1 MRYGLPYKGSK
12 SRIVDE
18 LLTVIPPAKHFYDL
32 FCGGC
37 AVAHAAMLSG
47 KFGTVHINDIDPMMP
62 KAFIKAIYGGF
73 RDEDRWI
80 SHEDFFRLR
89 DTDPYASICFSFGND
104 LKSYCYSKDLE
115 PYKKAMHYAIF
126 FNDWSLFRELCPEIC
141 DYCQER
147 VGPIADRT
155 ARRIALAGAI
165 KESASKSGNP
175 LYSAARKS
183 LQRLVNLESL
193 QRLVNLERLQ
203 SLENLE
209 RLQSLEHLE
218 RLQVTSSDYREIRFE
233 PDSVIYCDIPYENT
247 NKYKSGF
254 DHEAFYDW
262 AEKQEHPVY
271 ISSYDMPK
279 ERFKCIWEQTTNS
292 TLNADRP
299 KRVVERLFVPRI
311 HNYTQEHFLFD
322 LEDF

>member
-18 LLTVIPPAKHFYDL
+18 LLTVIPPAEHFYDL

-47 KFGTVHINDIDPMMP
+47 KFGTVHINDINPMMP
-62 KAFIKAIYGGF
+62 KAFIKAIKGGF

-80 SHEDFFRLR
+80 SHEDFFRLK

-165 KESASKSGNP
+165 EESASKSGNP
-175 LYSAARKS
+175 LYSAVRK
-183 LQRLVNLESL
+183 
-193 QRLVNLERLQ
+193 
-203 SLENLE
+203 
-209 RLQSLEHLE
+209 SLEHLE
-218 RLQVTSSDYREIRFE
+218 RLQVTSSDYRSIVFE

-262 AEKQEHPVY
+262 AEKQKHPVY

-279 ERFKCIWEQTTNS
+279 ERFKCIWEYATNS
-292 TLNADRP
+292 NLNADGP
-299 KRVVERLFVPRI
+299 KRVVERLFVPRTQ
-311 HNYTQEHFLFD
+311 NYTHEHLLFD

>member
-18 LLTVIPPAKHFYDL
+18 LLAVMPPAEHFYDL

-47 KFGTVHINDIDPMMP
+47 KWNTVHINDINPMMP
-62 KAFIKAIYGGF
+62 EAFVKAINGGF
-73 RDEDRWI
+73 NGEDRWI
-80 SHEDFFRLR
+80 RHEDFFRLR

-115 PYKKAMHYAIF
+115 PYKKAMHYAIL

-155 ARRIALAGAI
+155 ARRIAMTNAI
-165 KESASKSGNP
+165 RKSASLQANP
-175 LYSAARKS
+175 LYKAKTKH
-183 LQRLVNLESL
+183 LEH
-193 QRLVNLERLQ
+193 LERLQ
-203 SLENLE
+203 HLENLE
-209 RLQSLEHLE
+209 RLQHLENLE
-218 RLQVTSSDYREIRFE
+218 RLQVTSSDYRSIVFE

-279 ERFKCIWEQTTNS
+279 ERFKCIWERTTNS
-292 TLNADRP
+292 ILNADGP
-299 KRVVERLFVPRI
+299 KRVVERLFVPRAQ
-311 HNYTQEHFLFD
+311 NYIYEHSLFD
-322 LEDF
+322 MEEQL

>member
-18 LLTVIPPAKHFYDL
+18 LLTVIPPAEHFYDL

-47 KFGTVHINDIDPMMP
+47 KWGTVHINDINPMMP
-62 KAFIKAIYGGF
+62 EAFVKAINGGF
-73 RDEDRWI
+73 NGEDRWI

-89 DTDPYASICFSFGND
+89 DTDPYASICFSFGNN
-104 LKSYCYSKDLE
+104 LKSYCYARELE

-126 FNDWSLFRELCPEIC
+126 FNDWSLFRELWPEIC

-165 KESASKSGNP
+165 EESAPKSGNP
-175 LYSAARKS
+175 LYEAK
-183 LQRLVNLESL
+183 QKH
-193 QRLVNLERLQ
+193 
-203 SLENLE
+203 
-209 RLQSLEHLE
+209 LEHLE
-218 RLQVTSSDYREIRFE
+218 RLQQTSSDYREMRFE
-233 PDSVIYCDIPYENT
+233 PDSVIYCDIPYIGT
-247 NKYKSGF
+247 NKYKAGF
-254 DHEAFYDW
+254 DHDAFYDW
-262 AEKQEHPVY
+262 AERQEHPVF
-271 ISSYDMPK
+271 ISSYEMPK
-279 ERFKCIWEQTTNS
+279 ERFRCIWDCATNS
-292 TLNADRP
+292 NLNADGP
-299 KRVVERLFVPRI
+299 KKVVERLFVPR
-311 HNYTQEHFLFD
+311 TQNHTHEHLLFD

>member
-18 LLTVIPPAKHFYDL
+18 LLTVIPPAEHFYDL

-47 KFGTVHINDIDPMMP
+47 KFGTVHINDINPMMP
-62 KAFIKAIYGGF
+62 EAFIKAINGGF
-73 RDEDRWI
+73 RNEDRWI

-115 PYKKAMHYAIF
+115 PYKKAIHYAIF
-126 FNDWSLFRELCPEIC
+126 FNDWSLFRESCPEIC

-165 KESASKSGNP
+165 EESAPEQGNP
-175 LYSAARKS
+175 LYEAGKKS
-183 LQRLVNLESL
+183 
-193 QRLVNLERLQ
+193 LQ
-203 SLENLE
+203 SLESLESLE

-218 RLQVTSSDYREIRFE
+218 RMQVTSSDYRSIVFE

-292 TLNADRP
+292 ILNADRP
-299 KRVVERLFVPRI
+299 KRVVERLFVPRTQ
-311 HNYTQEHFLFD
+311 NYTNEHLLFD

>member
-47 KFGTVHINDIDPMMP
+47 KWGTVHINDINPMMP
-62 KAFIKAIYGGF
+62 EAFVKAISGGF
-73 RDEDRWI
+73 DGEDRWI
-80 SHEDFFRLR
+80 SHEEFFRLR
-89 DTDPYASICFSFGND
+89 DIDSYASICFSFGND

-115 PYKKAMHYAIF
+115 PYKKAMHYAVF

-141 DYCQER
+141 DHCKER
-147 VGPIADRT
+147 VGPVADRA

-165 KESASKSGNP
+165 EESASKSGNP
-175 LYSAARKS
+175 
-183 LQRLVNLESL
+183 RLEH
-193 QRLVNLERLQ
+193 
-203 SLENLE
+203 LE

-218 RLQVTSSDYREIRFE
+218 RLQVTSSDYRSIVFE

-271 ISSYDMPK
+271 ISSYEMPK
-279 ERFKCIWEQTTNS
+279 ERFKCIWDCATNS
-292 TLNADRP
+292 NLNADRP
-299 KRVVERLFVPRI
+299 KRVIERLFVPRT
-311 HNYTQEHFLFD
+311 HNYIQEHFLFD

>member
-1 MRYGLPYKGSK
+1 
-12 SRIVDE
+12 
-18 LLTVIPPAKHFYDL
+18 
-32 FCGGC
+32 
-37 AVAHAAMLSG
+37 
-47 KFGTVHINDIDPMMP
+47 
-62 KAFIKAIYGGF
+62 
-73 RDEDRWI
+73 
-80 SHEDFFRLR
+80 
-89 DTDPYASICFSFGND
+89 
-104 LKSYCYSKDLE
+104 
-115 PYKKAMHYAIF
+115 MHYAIF

-165 KESASKSGNP
+165 KESAPGQGNP

-183 LQRLVNLESL
+183 LENLV
-193 QRLVNLERLQ
+193 RLQ
-203 SLENLE
+203 SLVN
-209 RLQSLEHLE
+209 LE
-218 RLQVTSSDYREIRFE
+218 RLQVTSSDYRRIVFE

-247 NKYKSGF
+247 DKYKSGF

-271 ISSYDMPK
+271 ISSYEMPK
-279 ERFKCIWEQTTNS
+279 ERFKCIWEMTTNS
-292 TLNADRP
+292 MLNADRP
-299 KRVVERLFVPRI
+299 KRVIERLFVPRT

>member
-18 LLTVIPPAKHFYDL
+18 LLTVMPPAEHFYDL

-47 KFGTVHINDIDPMMP
+47 KFGTVHINDINPMMP
-62 KAFIKAIYGGF
+62 EAFIKAINGGF

-80 SHEDFFRLR
+80 SYEDFFRLK

-155 ARRIALAGAI
+155 ARRIALADAI
-165 KESASKSGNP
+165 EESASKSGNP

-183 LQRLVNLESL
+183 L
-193 QRLVNLERLQ
+193 
-203 SLENLE
+203 
-209 RLQSLEHLE
+209 EHLE
-218 RLQVTSSDYREIRFE
+218 RLQVTSSDYRSIVFE

-262 AEKQEHPVY
+262 AEKQEYPIY

-292 TLNADRP
+292 MLNADRP

>member
-18 LLTVIPPAKHFYDL
+18 LLTVI
-32 FCGGC
+32 
-37 AVAHAAMLSG
+37 LSG
-47 KFGTVHINDIDPMMP
+47 KWGTVHINDINPMMP
-62 KAFIKAIYGGF
+62 EAFIKAINGGF
-73 RDEDRWI
+73 RNEDRWI

-155 ARRIALAGAI
+155 ARGIALAGAI
-165 KESASKSGNP
+165 KESASGQGNP
-175 LYSAARKS
+175 LYEAGKK
-183 LQRLVNLESL
+183 RLVSLED
-193 QRLVNLERLQ
+193 LERLQ

-209 RLQSLEHLE
+209 RLQ
-218 RLQVTSSDYREIRFE
+218 VTSSDYRRIVFE
-233 PDSVIYCDIPYENT
+233 PDSVIYCDIPYIGT
-247 NKYKSGF
+247 NKYKAGF
-254 DHEAFYDW
+254 DHDAFYDW
-262 AEKQEHPVY
+262 AEKQEHPVF
-271 ISSYDMPK
+271 ISSYEMPR
-279 ERFKCIWEQTTNS
+279 ERFKCIWDCATNS

-299 KRVVERLFVPRI
+299 KRVVERLFVPRT

>member
-18 LLTVIPPAKHFYDL
+18 LLTVIPPAEHFYDL

-47 KFGTVHINDIDPMMP
+47 KWGTVHINDINPMMP
-62 KAFIKAIYGGF
+62 EAFVKAINGGF
-73 RDEDRWI
+73 DGEDRWI

-104 LKSYCYSKDLE
+104 LKSYCYARELE
-115 PYKKAMHYAIF
+115 PYKKAMHYAVF
-126 FNDWSLFRELCPEIC
+126 FDDWSLFGELCPEIC
-141 DYCQER
+141 DRCKER
-147 VGPIADRT
+147 VSPVADRT
-155 ARRIALAGAI
+155 GRRIAMANAI
-165 KESASKSGNP
+165 KACAPGQGNP
-175 LYSAARKS
+175 LYEAK
-183 LQRLVNLESL
+183 QQHLEH
-193 QRLVNLERLQ
+193 
-203 SLENLE
+203 LE

-218 RLQVTSSDYREIRFE
+218 RLQVTSSDYRSIVFE

-262 AEKQEHPVY
+262 AEKQEHPVF
-271 ISSYDMPK
+271 ISSYEMPM
-279 ERFKCIWEQTTNS
+279 ERFKCIRECATNS
-292 TLNADRP
+292 NLNADRP
-299 KRVVERLFVPRI
+299 KRVVERLFVPRA
-311 HNYTQEHFLFD
+311 HNYTNKHLLFD
-322 LEDF
+322 MEDF

>member
-18 LLTVIPPAKHFYDL
+18 LLTVMPPAEHFYDL

-47 KFGTVHINDIDPMMP
+47 KWGTVHINDINPMMP
-62 KAFIKAIYGGF
+62 ESFVKAINGGF
-73 RDEDRWI
+73 NGEDRWI

-104 LKSYCYSKDLE
+104 LKSYCYARELE

-126 FNDWSLFRELCPEIC
+126 FDDWSLFRELCPEIC
-141 DYCQER
+141 DRCKER
-147 VGPIADRT
+147 VSPVADRT
-155 ARRIALAGAI
+155 GRRTALANAI
-165 KESASKSGNP
+165 SACAPGQGNP
-175 LYSAARKS
+175 LYEAGKKS
-183 LQRLVNLESL
+183 LQT
-193 QRLVNLERLQ
+193 
-203 SLENLE
+203 
-209 RLQSLEHLE
+209 LEHLE
-218 RLQVTSSDYREIRFE
+218 RLQHLESLERLQQTSSDYREMRFE

-254 DHEAFYDW
+254 DHDAFYDW
-262 AEKQEHPVY
+262 AERQEHPVF
-271 ISSYDMPK
+271 ISSYEMPR
-279 ERFKCIWEQTTNS
+279 ERFRCIWDCATNS
-292 TLNADRP
+292 NLNADGP
-299 KRVVERLFVPRI
+299 KRVVERLFVPRTQ
-311 HNYTQEHFLFD
+311 NYTHEHFLFN

>member
-18 LLTVIPPAKHFYDL
+18 LLTVIPHAEHFYDL

-47 KFGTVHINDIDPMMP
+47 KFGTVHINDINPMMP
-62 KAFIKAIYGGF
+62 EAFIKAIKGGF
-73 RDEDRWI
+73 RDENRWI
-80 SHEDFFRLR
+80 SHEDFFRLK

-141 DYCQER
+141 DYCEER

-165 KESASKSGNP
+165 EESASKSGNP

-183 LQRLVNLESL
+183 L
-193 QRLVNLERLQ
+193 
-203 SLENLE
+203 
-209 RLQSLEHLE
+209 EHLE
-218 RLQVTSSDYREIRFE
+218 RLQVTSSDYRNIVFE

-254 DHEAFYDW
+254 DHKAFYDW

-292 TLNADRP
+292 MLNADRP
-299 KRVVERLFVPRI
+299 KRVVERLFVPRT

>member
-1 MRYGLPYKGSK
+1 M
-12 SRIVDE
+12 
-18 LLTVIPPAKHFYDL
+18 
-32 FCGGC
+32 
-37 AVAHAAMLSG
+37 
-47 KFGTVHINDIDPMMP
+47 
-62 KAFIKAIYGGF
+62 
-73 RDEDRWI
+73 
-80 SHEDFFRLR
+80 R

-104 LKSYCYSKDLE
+104 LKRYCYSKDLE

-183 LQRLVNLESL
+183 L
-193 QRLVNLERLQ
+193 VNLERLQ
-203 SLENLE
+203 SLSSLE

-218 RLQVTSSDYREIRFE
+218 RLQVTSSDYREMRFE

-299 KRVVERLFVPRI
+299 KRVVERLFVPMT

>member
-12 SRIVDE
+12 SSIVDE
-18 LLTVIPPAKHFYDL
+18 LLTIIPPAEHFYDL

-47 KFGTVHINDIDPMMP
+47 KFGTVHINDINPMMP
-62 KAFIKAIYGGF
+62 KAFIKAIKGGF

-165 KESASKSGNP
+165 EESASKSGNP
-175 LYSAARKS
+175 LYSAVRKS
-183 LQRLVNLESL
+183 LEH
-193 QRLVNLERLQ
+193 LERLQ
-203 SLENLE
+203 SLEHLE
-209 RLQSLEHLE
+209 RLQGLEHLE
-218 RLQVTSSDYREIRFE
+218 RLQVTSSDYRSIVFE
-233 PDSVIYCDIPYENT
+233 PDSVIYCDIPYIGT
-247 NKYKSGF
+247 KGYKARF
-254 DHEAFYDW
+254 DHDAFYDW
-262 AEKQEHPVY
+262 AERQEHPVF
-271 ISSYDMPK
+271 ISSYEMPR
-279 ERFKCIWEQTTNS
+279 ERFKCIWEYATNS
-292 TLNADRP
+292 RLNADRP

>member
-47 KFGTVHINDIDPMMP
+47 KWGTVHINDINPMMP
-62 KAFIKAIYGGF
+62 EAFVKAINGGF
-73 RDEDRWI
+73 NGEDRWI

-104 LKSYCYSKDLE
+104 LKSYCYSKGLE

-141 DYCQER
+141 DCCKER
-147 VGPIADRT
+147 VSPVADRT
-155 ARRIALAGAI
+155 GRRIALANAI
-165 KESASKSGNP
+165 KACAPGQGNP
-175 LYSAARKS
+175 LYEAK
-183 LQRLVNLESL
+183 QKHLE
-193 QRLVNLERLQ
+193 RLERLQ
-203 SLENLE
+203 HLERLE

-218 RLQVTSSDYREIRFE
+218 RLQVTSSDYRSIVFE
-233 PDSVIYCDIPYENT
+233 PDSVIYCDIPYIET
-247 NKYKSGF
+247 NRYKSGF

-292 TLNADRP
+292 ILNADGP

-311 HNYTQEHFLFD
+311 HNYTQERFLFD

>member
-18 LLTVIPPAKHFYDL
+18 LLTVIPPAEHFYDL

-47 KFGTVHINDIDPMMP
+47 KWGTVHINDINPMMP
-62 KAFIKAIYGGF
+62 EAFVKAISGGF
-73 RDEDRWI
+73 NGEDRWI

-104 LKSYCYSKDLE
+104 LKSYCYARELE

-126 FNDWSLFRELCPEIC
+126 FDDWSLFRELCPEIC

-165 KESASKSGNP
+165 EGSASKSGNP

-183 LQRLVNLESL
+183 L
-193 QRLVNLERLQ
+193 
-203 SLENLE
+203 
-209 RLQSLEHLE
+209 EHLE
-218 RLQVTSSDYREIRFE
+218 RLQVTFSDYRSIVFE
-233 PDSVIYCDIPYENT
+233 PDSVIYCDIPYIGT
-247 NKYKSGF
+247 NSYKAGF
-254 DHEAFYDW
+254 DHDAFYDW
-262 AEKQEHPVY
+262 AERQEHPVF
-271 ISSYDMPK
+271 ISSYEMPK
-279 ERFKCIWEQTTNS
+279 ERFRCIWDCATNS
-292 TLNADRP
+292 NLNADGP
-299 KRVVERLFVPRI
+299 KRVVERLFVPRVQ
-311 HNYTQEHFLFD
+311 NYTDKHFLFD
-322 LEDF
+322 MEDF

>member
-1 MRYGLPYKGSK
+1 
-12 SRIVDE
+12 
-18 LLTVIPPAKHFYDL
+18 
-32 FCGGC
+32 
-37 AVAHAAMLSG
+37 
-47 KFGTVHINDIDPMMP
+47 MMP
-62 KAFIKAIYGGF
+62 EAFVKAISGGF
-73 RDEDRWI
+73 DGEDRWI

-115 PYKKAMHYAIF
+115 PYKKAMHYAVF
-126 FNDWSLFRELCPEIC
+126 FDDWSLFGELCPEIC
-141 DYCQER
+141 DRCKEQ
-147 VGPIADRT
+147 VSPVADRNG
-155 ARRIALAGAI
+155 RRIAMANAI
-165 KESASKSGNP
+165 KACAPGQGNP
-175 LYSAARKS
+175 LYEAGKKS
-183 LQRLVNLESL
+183 
-193 QRLVNLERLQ
+193 
-203 SLENLE
+203 LE

-218 RLQVTSSDYREIRFE
+218 RLQVTSSDYRSIVFE

-279 ERFKCIWEQTTNS
+279 KRFKCIWEQTTNS
-292 TLNADRP
+292 ILNADRP
-299 KRVVERLFVPRI
+299 KRAVERLFVPREQ
-311 HNYTQEHFLFD
+311 NYTQEHFLFD

>member
-18 LLTVIPPAKHFYDL
+18 LLTVMPPAEHFYDL

-47 KFGTVHINDIDPMMP
+47 KWGTVHINDINPMMP
-62 KAFIKAIYGGF
+62 EAFVKAINGGF
-73 RDEDRWI
+73 NGEDRWI

-115 PYKKAMHYAIF
+115 PYKKAMHYAVF
-126 FNDWSLFRELCPEIC
+126 FDDWSLFRELCPEIC

-147 VGPIADRT
+147 VEPIADRT

-165 KESASKSGNP
+165 EESASKSGNP
-175 LYSAARKS
+175 LYSAVRK
-183 LQRLVNLESL
+183 
-193 QRLVNLERLQ
+193 
-203 SLENLE
+203 
-209 RLQSLEHLE
+209 SLEHLE
-218 RLQVTSSDYREIRFE
+218 RLQVTSSDYRSIVFE

-292 TLNADRP
+292 DLNADHP
-299 KRVVERLFVPRI
+299 KRVVERLFVPRT
-311 HNYTQEHFLFD
+311 HNYTQEHLLFD

>member
-18 LLTVIPPAKHFYDL
+18 LLTVIPPAEHFYDL

-47 KFGTVHINDIDPMMP
+47 KFGTVHINDINPMMP
-62 KAFIKAIYGGF
+62 EAFIKAINGGF
-73 RDEDRWI
+73 GNEDRWI
-80 SHEDFFRLR
+80 SHEDFFRLK

-104 LKSYCYSKDLE
+104 LKSYCYARELE
-115 PYKKAMHYAIF
+115 PYKKAMHYAVF
-126 FNDWSLFRELCPEIC
+126 FDDWSLFGELCPELC
-141 DYCQER
+141 DRCKER
-147 VGPIADRT
+147 VSPLADRT
-155 ARRIALAGAI
+155 GRRIALANAI
-165 KESASKSGNP
+165 NACAPGQGNP
-175 LYSAARKS
+175 LYEAGKKS
-183 LQRLVNLESL
+183 
-193 QRLVNLERLQ
+193 LERL
-203 SLENLE
+203 SSLE

-218 RLQVTSSDYREIRFE
+218 RLQVTSSDYRSIVFE
-233 PDSVIYCDIPYENT
+233 PDSVIYCDIPYIGT
-247 NKYKSGF
+247 NSYKAGF

-292 TLNADRP
+292 ILNADRP
-299 KRVVERLFVPRI
+299 KRVVERLFVPRT

>member
-1 MRYGLPYKGSK
+1 
-12 SRIVDE
+12 
-18 LLTVIPPAKHFYDL
+18 
-32 FCGGC
+32 
-37 AVAHAAMLSG
+37 
-47 KFGTVHINDIDPMMP
+47 MP
-62 KAFIKAIYGGF
+62 EAFIKAINGGF
-73 RDEDRWI
+73 RNEDRWI

-155 ARRIALAGAI
+155 ARGIALAGAI
-165 KESASKSGNP
+165 KESASGQGNP
-175 LYSAARKS
+175 LYEAGKK
-183 LQRLVNLESL
+183 RLVSLED
-193 QRLVNLERLQ
+193 LERLQ

-209 RLQSLEHLE
+209 RLQ
-218 RLQVTSSDYREIRFE
+218 VTSSDYRRIVFE
-233 PDSVIYCDIPYENT
+233 PDSVIYCDIPYIGT
-247 NKYKSGF
+247 NKYKAGF
-254 DHEAFYDW
+254 DHDAFYDW
-262 AEKQEHPVY
+262 AEKQEHPVF
-271 ISSYDMPK
+271 ISSYEMPR
-279 ERFKCIWEQTTNS
+279 ERFKCIWDCATNS

-299 KRVVERLFVPRI
+299 KRVVERLFVPRT

>member
-18 LLTVIPPAKHFYDL
+18 LLTVI
-32 FCGGC
+32 
-37 AVAHAAMLSG
+37 LSG
-47 KFGTVHINDIDPMMP
+47 KWGTVHINDINPMMP
-62 KAFIKAIYGGF
+62 EAFIKAINGGF
-73 RDEDRWI
+73 RNEDRWI

-165 KESASKSGNP
+165 KESASGQGNP
-175 LYSAARKS
+175 LYEAGKK
-183 LQRLVNLESL
+183 RLVSLED
-193 QRLVNLERLQ
+193 LERLQ

-209 RLQSLEHLE
+209 RLQ
-218 RLQVTSSDYREIRFE
+218 VTSSDYRRIVFE
-233 PDSVIYCDIPYENT
+233 PDSVIYCDIPYIGT
-247 NKYKSGF
+247 NKYKAGF
-254 DHEAFYDW
+254 DHDAFYDW
-262 AEKQEHPVY
+262 AEKQEHPVF
-271 ISSYDMPK
+271 ISSYEMPR
-279 ERFKCIWEQTTNS
+279 ERFKCIWDCATNS

-299 KRVVERLFVPRI
+299 KRVVERLFVPRT

>member
-47 KFGTVHINDIDPMMP
+47 KWGTVHINDINPMMP
-62 KAFIKAIYGGF
+62 EAFVKAISGGF
-73 RDEDRWI
+73 NGEDRWI
-80 SHEDFFRLR
+80 SHEDFFRLS

-104 LKSYCYSKDLE
+104 LKTYCYSKDLE
-115 PYKKAMHYAIF
+115 PYKKAMHYAVF
-126 FNDWSLFRELCPEIC
+126 FDDWSLFCELCPEIC
-141 DYCQER
+141 DLCKER
-147 VGPIADRT
+147 VSPVADRT

-165 KESASKSGNP
+165 EESASKSGNP

-183 LQRLVNLESL
+183 LQRLEH
-193 QRLVNLERLQ
+193 
-203 SLENLE
+203 LE

-218 RLQVTSSDYREIRFE
+218 RLQVTSSDYRSIVFE
-233 PDSVIYCDIPYENT
+233 PDSVIYCDIPYKNT

-292 TLNADRP
+292 ILNADRP

-311 HNYTQEHFLFD
+311 HNYNYTQEHFLFD

>member
-12 SRIVDE
+12 SRIVDK
-18 LLTVIPPAKHFYDL
+18 LLTVMPPAEHFYDL

-47 KFGTVHINDIDPMMP
+47 KWGTVHINDINPMMP
-62 KAFIKAIYGGF
+62 EAFVKAISGGF
-73 RDEDRWI
+73 DGEDRWI

-89 DTDPYASICFSFGND
+89 DTDAYASICFSFGND
-104 LKSYCYSKDLE
+104 LKSYCYARELE

-126 FNDWSLFRELCPEIC
+126 FNDWSLFRESCPEIC

-147 VGPIADRT
+147 VEPIADRT
-155 ARRIALAGAI
+155 GRRIALANAI
-165 KESASKSGNP
+165 KACAPGQGNP
-175 LYSAARKS
+175 LYEARKKS
-183 LQRLVNLESL
+183 
-193 QRLVNLERLQ
+193 LQ
-203 SLENLE
+203 SLESLE

-233 PDSVIYCDIPYENT
+233 PGSVIYCDIPYIGT
-247 NKYKSGF
+247 NKYKLGF

-271 ISSYDMPK
+271 IFSYEMPK
-279 ERFKCIWEQTTNS
+279 ERFKCIWEMTTNS
-292 TLNADRP
+292 NLNADRP
-299 KRVVERLFVPRI
+299 KRVVERLFVPRT